1 MNEAERHSIALGCD
15 ASHVTKWE
23 VTRPAS
29 QTGRPNK
36 MKKIRRSSKNNAN
49 WDVTRPASQTDDT
62 TQSTNNSD
70 ARRAAS
76 QIPSQ
81 TDDTTLC
88 TNNSDARRA
97 ASQIPSQTD
106 DTTQSTNNNDAGRAV
121 SQIPSH
127 IDDTIKSTN
136 NSDARRAASQIAV
149 RRFFSPFYDPDEK
162 IVLSHGHLPHWHQ
175 FEKIQ
180 FVTFHLADSIP
191 QTQLSKLKIKIK
203 QWQERHPKPWKKD
216 EEEEY
221 YSIFGK
227 KIDEYLDAGYGNC
240 YLKIP
245 EVRTIVK
252 EALFYFHGQRYQL
265 LAFVIMSN
273 HVHVLLVPF
282 EEYLLGD
289 ILHSWKSFTAHKINR
304 ILGKNGSVWHKESF
318 DRIIR
323 NENHLQKVLAY
334 IRQNAEYGPCSP
346 DTYWEAD
353 PMQDSPPIETGM

>member
-1 MNEAERHSIALGCD
+1 
-15 ASHVTKWE
+15 
-23 VTRPAS
+23 
-29 QTGRPNK
+29 
-36 MKKIRRSSKNNAN
+36 MKKIRHSSKNNAN
-49 WDVTRPASQTDDT
+49 WDVTRPASRTNDT

-76 QIPSQ
+76 QIPSH
-81 TDDTTLC
+81 T
-88 TNNSDARRA
+88 
-97 ASQIPSQTD
+97 
-106 DTTQSTNNNDAGRAV
+106 
-121 SQIPSH
+121 
-127 IDDTIKSTN
+127 DDTIKSTN
-136 NSDARRAASQIAV
+136 NSDAGRAASQTVTNRNKYQQYWDVTRPASQTDDTTQCTNNSDAGRAASQIPSRTDDTIKSTNNNDAGRAASQITV
-149 RRFFSPFYDPDEK
+149 RRYCSPFYDPDEK

-353 PMQDSPPIETGM
+353 PMQDSPPIETGR